1 MSGRVCLRCTL
12 SPAVLAW
19 RGALLETQMKPLK
32 RLRTATLTQTALRN
46 IKAHPYVVGAGAV
59 VALLAIS
66 AIANAKLAKTAER
79 DNPPTG
85 RFLEVDGVQIHYL
98 DQGEGEPLVL
108 LHGSGSMFQD
118 FQCSGLI
125 DLASQK
131 YRVLAFDRPGY
142 GYTERPRSKLWN
154 PEEQAKLI
162 SRALRQIGVS
172 RAIVLGHSW
181 GASVAMAMALN
192 DPQLVSGLVLAS
204 GYYYPTVRADVLALS
219 APAVPVIGDVIRY
232 SISPIISRVIWPL
245 IMRRVFGPARI
256 PEKFA
261 GFPKEMAIRPS
272 QIQASAAESAM
283 LIPNAYATRRRYTEL
298 SMPVIIIAGQEDQL
312 VDTETQ
318 SARLHRELP
327 RSVLHRISQAGHMV
341 HQSATEAVMG
351 ALDGAAQSP
360 ENHGPRPSIPRTPE
374 KMGA

>member
-46 IKAHPYVVGAGAV
+46 IKAHPYVVGAGGV
-59 VALLAIS
+59 VALLVIS

-79 DNPPTG
+79 NNPPTG